1 MSAQKVLIVDDEPA
15 IRTLLRC
22 AIAGPD
28 FRVFEADCG
37 AAAMSIAAQQAPFA
51 LVVSDILMPG
61 MDGIELAKAMAR
73 DGQAERF
80 LFISGYCDP
89 GALPAT
95 GRDFPTSAFLAKP
108 FSISDLLKVFREL
121 MCENPQAIRAASL
134 REHRKKSALR
144 RPAAPID
151 AVRALRRKA
160 RRLRG
165 RRDELMRETVSGL
178 HTHALLMH
186 EIALQCAAIQAIHMT
201 VPRRR
206 ANL

>member
-15 IRTLLRC
+15 IRALLRC

-37 AAAMSIAAQQAPFA
+37 AAAVSIAAQQAPFA

-80 LFISGYCDP
+80 LFISGYCDAT
-89 GALPAT
+89 ALPAS

-108 FSISDLLKVFREL
+108 FSISELLKVFREL
-121 MCENPQAIRAASL
+121 MGEKPQAV
-134 REHRKKSALR
+134 REVSVRESHKKSALR
-144 RPAAPID
+144 RPASPID

-160 RRLRG
+160 RRLRA
-165 RRDELMRETVSGL
+165 RRNELVQETVSGL

-186 EIALQCAAIQAIHMT
+186 EIASQFAAIQRIERS
-201 VPRRR
+201 VSLRR
-206 ANL
+206 AML